1 MRYIEFAEIFEQLS
15 STNSRLEKTAILAAF
30 LKSLPNEVI
39 DECILLLQGR
49 VFPEWEDK
57 TIGLA
62 GKLVLKAISRATGYS
77 ESEVAK
83 QFEEMGD
90 IGLTAYNLIDKKKQ
104 QTLFSSPLE
113 LHNVFTTLQKMATIE
128 GTRSQDIKLAE
139 LSKLLTSAKPL
150 EAKFLVRTVVEDLRV
165 GIASGTFVDS
175 IVYAFFSDGVLYDS
189 KTNSLKSK
197 FYSVGDIYED
207 DRSAYLSIKEQV
219 KRAFDLTADFT
230 YVIKHIKSGK
240 ALDEIKL
247 KPGSPCKA
255 MLARKEKTF
264 SEAFARTGFPVRL
277 EYKYDG
283 FRLQIHKDGNE
294 VKLFTRRLENVS
306 HQFPDVVKAVRSQVS
321 AIRCIIDSEAVG
333 FDPKT
338 GKYQPFQ
345 HISKRIRR
353 KYDINTLV
361 NELPVELNI
370 FDILF
375 LEGTVLIDVPLT
387 TRLPKL
393 TRIIKEKK
401 GVAVLAKGIE
411 INSEAEAESFY
422 QESLSAGNEGIM
434 IKNLNG
440 LYQPG
445 GRVSAWIKM
454 KPIMDELDLVI
465 VAAEWGNGKRSAW
478 LTSFTLACRNES
490 GDFYEIGRVGTG
502 LKEEESEDAVSFPQL
517 TKLLEPLIIAK
528 KGKEV
533 RVQPK
538 VVIMVAYEEIQKSP
552 TYTSGY
558 ALRFPRV
565 LALRPDRSTADIA
578 SYDDILDLYA
588 SQ

>member
-1 MRYIEFAEIFEQLS
+1 MRYIELAEVFEQLS

-30 LKSLPNEVI
+30 LRSLSNEAI

-57 TIGLA
+57 TVGLA
-62 GKLVLKAISRATGYS
+62 GKLVLKAVSRATGYS
-77 ESEVAK
+77 ESDVAK

-113 LHNVFTTLQKMATIE
+113 LHNVFVTLQKMATIE

-189 KTNSLKSK
+189 KTNSLEST
-197 FYSVGDIYED
+197 FPLVGDIYED
-207 DRSAYLSIKEQV
+207 NRSAYLSIKQKV

-240 ALDEIKL
+240 SLDEIKL

-283 FRLQIHKDGNE
+283 FRLQMHKDGNN
-294 VKLFTRRLENVS
+294 VKLFTRRLEDVS
-306 HQFPDVVKAVRSQVS
+306 HQFPDVVKAVREQVS
-321 AIRCIIDSEAVG
+321 AIKCIIDGEAVG
-333 FDPKT
+333 YDPKT
-338 GKYQPFQ
+338 GKYQAFQ

-375 LEGTVLIDVPLT
+375 LEGNVLIDEPFT

-411 INSEAEAESFY
+411 INSETEAEAFY
-422 QESLSAGNEGIM
+422 QESLSVGNEGVM
-434 IKNLNG
+434 IKDLEG

-454 KPIMDELDLVI
+454 KPIMEELDLVI

-502 LKEEESEDAVSFPQL
+502 LKEEESEDSVSFPQL
-517 TKLLEPLIIAK
+517 TKLLKPLIIAK
-528 KGKEV
+528 KGKNV
-533 RVQPK
+533 RVQPQ

-578 SYDDILDLYA
+578 SYDDVLDLYT

>member
-1 MRYIEFAEIFEQLS
+1 MRYIEFAEVFEQLS

-30 LKSLPNEVI
+30 LRSLPNEVI

-49 VFPEWEDK
+49 VYPEWEDK
-57 TIGLA
+57 TVGLA
-62 GKLVLKAISRATGYS
+62 GKLVLKAVSRATGYS

-113 LHNVFTTLQKMATIE
+113 LHNVFTTLQKMAGIE
-128 GTRSQDIKLAE
+128 GTGSQDIKLAE

-165 GIASGTFVDS
+165 GIASGTFRDA
-175 IVYAFFSDGVLYDS
+175 IAFAFFTDGVLYDS
-189 KTNSLKSK
+189 VKNSLD
-197 FYSVGDIYED
+197 YQTNNN
-207 DRSAYLSIKEQV
+207 LEQVKLDV

-240 ALDEIKL
+240 SLDEIQL
-247 KPGSPCKA
+247 KPGSPCKV

-283 FRLQIHKDGNE
+283 FRLQIHKDGND

-306 HQFPDVVKAVRSQVS
+306 NQFPDVVKAVREQVT

-333 FDPKT
+333 YDPKT

-353 KYDINTLV
+353 KYDIQALV
-361 NELPVELNI
+361 DELPVELNI
-370 FDILF
+370 FDILL
-375 LEGTVLIDVPLT
+375 LEGTVLIDEPFT

-411 INSEAEAESFY
+411 INSETEAEEFY
-422 QESLSAGNEGIM
+422 QESLSAGNEGVM
-434 IKNLNG
+434 IKNLAG

-533 RVQPK
+533 RVQPQ
-538 VVIMVAYEEIQKSP
+538 VVIMLAYEEIQKSP

-578 SYDDILDLYA
+578 SYDDILDLYG